1 MESHEILSGKAR
13 VYRRPDADLWYA
25 STYWQ
30 GKNHRKAT
38 GEKDIEKA
46 KVFAEDWYRKLAG
59 KAKPAPKAPKSDVN
73 LSGTH
78 KILNGKVQL
87 FRRIE
92 DGPWHC
98 SASFGGSTQIR
109 KSTKETS
116 LALAKEVAED
126 WYLEMKGKARAG
138 LLEKDKNFAEAA
150 EKFAEEYEAVTKG
163 HRSPKWV
170 QGHKDRIRLHLL
182 PYFGNKPLPEISAGV
197 AQEYR
202 AHRMT
207 EPEKWKEEQ
216 LALLIAQLKKK
227 NKSLDG
233 KALKVAVSEIEV
245 PEWTPPARNTIHNEI
260 VTLSMI
266 LKTAHRHGWIEQVP
280 DLSDPYRR
288 QSKIEHRPWFTP
300 NEYKQLYEATRKN
313 AANPKSPRY
322 KWHAEQL
329 HDFVLFM
336 ANTGLRPDEVS
347 LLQFRDVEIVDDD
360 YTGEK
365 ILEIEVHGKRGV
377 GYCKSMPG
385 AVLPFERLR
394 DRKRP
399 KILTSEDGKQAEV
412 LAAPESNDLLFPNEF
427 KKMFNN
433 LMDDNDL
440 KFDRHGKPRTAYSLR
455 HSYICF
461 RLLEGADIYQV
472 AKNCRTSVEMIEKHY
487 AAHLKDM
494 IDTSLVN
501 VRKPKRKVERRAR
514 EDTVGEV

>member
-1 MESHEILSGKAR
+1 ME
-13 VYRRPDADLWYA
+13 
-25 STYWQ
+25 
-30 GKNHRKAT
+30 
-38 GEKDIEKA
+38 
-46 KVFAEDWYRKLAG
+46 
-59 KAKPAPKAPKSDVN
+59 
-73 LSGTH
+73 TH

-98 SASFGGSTQIR
+98 SASFGNSTQRR

-116 LALAKEVAED
+116 LALAKEFAED

-138 LLEKDKNFAEAA
+138 ELEHEKTFAEAA
-150 EKFAEEYEAVTKG
+150 EKFSEEYEAVTKG

-182 PYFGNKPLPEISAGV
+182 PYFGSRPLSEISAGV

-207 EPEKWKEEQ
+207 QPEDWDEGEQKLWKH
-216 LALLIAQLKKK
+216 
-227 NKSLDG
+227 
-233 KALKVAVSEIEV
+233 
-245 PEWTPPARNTIHNEI
+245 PARNTIHNEI

-266 LKTAHRHGWIEQVP
+266 LKTAHRHGWIEQIP
-280 DLSDPYRR
+280 NLSDPYRR
-288 QSKIEHRPWFTP
+288 QSKVEHRPWFTP
-300 NEYKQLYEATRKN
+300 NEYKQLYQATRDN
-313 AANPKSPRY
+313 AENPKSPRY

-329 HDFVLFM
+329 HDFVLLM
-336 ANTGLRPDEVS
+336 ANTGLRPDEVKH
-347 LLQFRDVEIVDDD
+347 LQFRDVDIVVDDWSGD
-360 YTGEK
+360 R

-385 AVLPFERLR
+385 AVHPFERLLSR
-394 DRKRP
+394 ERLKAF
-399 KILTSEDGKQAEV
+399 TMEDGEEIEKFAV
-412 LAAPESNDLLFPNEF
+412 PEPNDIIFPNEF

-433 LMDDNDL
+433 LLADHDL
-440 KFDRHGKPRTAYSLR
+440 KYDRHGKPRTAYSLR

-461 RLLEGADIYQV
+461 RLLEGADIYQI

-501 VRKPKRKVERRAR
+501 VRREKSRRRVATSSD
-514 EDTVGEV
+514 ELEE